1 MNDLGKQDSPAI
13 ASVRKEGSSPNC
25 KNDGHPES
33 GDSAAEADSLSQTDV
48 ERLGQA

>member
-1 MNDLGKQDSPAI
+1 MNDLGNQDSPVI
-13 ASVRKEGSSPNC
+13 VSVGKEGPSPNC